1 MTLPGPTPADTRA
14 RFLASI
20 TEVVPAERLAEIH
33 FFPPIRQGP
42 VETGVAVVGAERGTA
57 SGTAATEDA
66 TPYRDPRHIV
76 FMARYRWTRKG
87 PERGKWESEVIAEAD
102 APLVTVE
109 AVAKGVRDRANEA
122 ADPDRMDGDQAR
134 AILAEL
140 EHRRTQAAGASVGA
154 SVGATVAASAGA
166 PADAPATSGKP

>member
-1 MTLPGPTPADTRA
+1 MSSATGEIPLMTVPGPTPADTRA

-20 TEVVPAERLAEIH
+20 AEVVPQERLAEIH

-42 VETGVAVVGAERGTA
+42 VETGVAVIGAERAAPAPDA
-57 SGTAATEDA
+57 S
-66 TPYRDPRHIV
+66 PYLDERHVV

-87 PERGKWESEVIAEAD
+87 PERGKWSAEVVAEAD

-109 AVAKGVRDRANEA
+109 AVAKGVRDRANEP
-122 ADPDRMDGDQAR
+122 ADPDRMTGDEAR

-140 EHRRTQAAGASVGA
+140 EARRAAAAAAATPVGR
-154 SVGATVAASAGA
+154 
-166 PADAPATSGKP
+166 P

>member
-20 TEVVPAERLAEIH
+20 AEVVPAERIAEIH

-42 VETGVAVVGAERGTA
+42 IETGVAVVGAARGEPAAASPSASPYLDER
-57 SGTAATEDA
+57 
-66 TPYRDPRHIV
+66 HVV

-87 PERGKWESEVIAEAD
+87 PERGKWLAEVIAEAD

-109 AVAKGVRDRANEA
+109 AVAKGVRDRANEP
-122 ADPDRMDGDQAR
+122 ADPECITGDEAR
-134 AILAEL
+134 AILAEH
-140 EHRRTQAAGASVGA
+140 ESRRAA
-154 SVGATVAASAGA
+154 VAAAA
-166 PADAPATSGKP
+166 TPAGKP